1 MSTSCSRDRKK
12 MDRMCLEPGKGI
24 CPRCGGNRE
33 LLGVSEQG
41 SDLVWWMYKQG
52 QWTQSPKLSL
62 YPEEEYTFNR
72 FEPCLWWL
80 GKEVHGKGV
89 SPQSFLQER
98 SVLYWSSFH
107 AGLCW
112 QQGPASQ
119 PSKKALT
126 RGHYSSFQWQP
137 QKDAVTKPHPISQD
151 SLEKQNQ
158 YLVCIGRE
166 RDLFEGIS
174 SRDYGAGRSKIC
186 SVVQEARDPG
196 KRQDWVQVWGP
207 LLWNSLVLREGNL
220 LFYSE
225 LQVLRGDSPPYEGQ
239 SAFLNV
245 HRLKY

>member
-1 MSTSCSRDRKK
+1 MLKFRVEEPAWDRSHQGGLAEGGGTWEESWRWYIPKWNAGNHVKREWDWVKNVEAGMSTSCSRDRKK

-158 YLVCIGRE
+158 
-166 RDLFEGIS
+166 
-174 SRDYGAGRSKIC
+174 
-186 SVVQEARDPG
+186 
-196 KRQDWVQVWGP
+196 
-207 LLWNSLVLREGNL
+207 
-220 LFYSE
+220 
-225 LQVLRGDSPPYEGQ
+225 
-239 SAFLNV
+239 
-245 HRLKY
+245 